1 MAKVLVVDDNEQVRQ
16 LLMLLLEDAGH
27 VVTTCSDGSHVVGV
41 SRVESPDIVLMDLN
55 MPEVDGFTAL
65 QLMRDDVALRDIPVI
80 MVTASG
86 HQELMGKARELGATD
101 FIVKPW
107 KDYEVE
113 DRIELALSGSGRS
126 AGGAALN

>member
-1 MAKVLVVDDNEQVRQ
+1 MAKVLVVDDNAQVRD
-16 LLMLLLEDAGH
+16 LLSLILEDAGH
-27 VVTTCSDGSHVVGV
+27 EVVTCADGAEVMAV
-41 SRVESPDIVLMDLN
+41 SRAGSPDIVLMDLN

-65 QLMRDDVALRDIPVI
+65 QQLRADSELGHVPVI

-107 KDYEVE
+107 KEYEVE
-113 DRIELALSGSGRS
+113 DRIELALS
-126 AGGAALN
+126 AGPASQG

>member
-1 MAKVLVVDDNEQVRQ
+1 MAKVLVVDDNKQVRD
-16 LLMLLLEDAGH
+16 LLSMLLEDAGH
-27 VVTTCSDGSHVVGV
+27 EVITCADGSEVLSV
-41 SRVESPDIVLMDLN
+41 SRSASPDIVLMDLN

-65 QLMRDDVALRDIPVI
+65 QWLRSDSLLGGVPVI

-86 HQELMGKARELGATD
+86 HQELMGRARELGATD

-113 DRIELALSGSGRS
+113 DRIELALSGNS
-126 AGGAALN
+126 AN

>member
-27 VVTTCSDGSHVVGV
+27 EVTTCADGSHVLGA
-41 SRVESPDIVLMDLN
+41 SKAESPDIVLMDLN

-65 QLMRDDVALRDIPVI
+65 RLLRDDASLRHIPVI

-113 DRIELALSGSGRS
+113 DRIELALSSS
-126 AGGAALN
+126 GGAARD